1 MGTVGGNVCLDTR
14 CVYYNQTYFWR
25 EALGFCLKKDGTACH
40 VVTSGKNC
48 VAAASNDSAPV
59 LMVLEGR
66 IDMAGPEGSRSLA
79 ADDFYT
85 TDGIYNTVK
94 RADEIVTGVR
104 VPVVAGRRSAFEKL
118 RRRGAIDY
126 PLLNAAVR
134 IDMKSGTIASMDLVV
149 SALAARPKRVK
160 AAARLASG
168 TAPGAALWESLAEAA
183 YKQCKPLT
191 NLDNDPNW
199 RRDMVRV
206 LVERALSRAAA

>member
-1 MGTVGGNVCLDTR
+1 
-14 CVYYNQTYFWR
+14 
-25 EALGFCLKKDGTACH
+25 
-40 VVTSGKNC
+40 
-48 VAAASNDSAPV
+48 
-59 LMVLEGR
+59 
-66 IDMAGPEGSRSLA
+66 MAGPEGSRSLA